1 MSYQAPLMVG
11 GESSHTK
18 YHRNTIYIDDHTS
31 NPDRDFDDYIFAIKE
46 GQDCFFTG
54 PLDTQSNA
62 PSSATTVTD
71 GTGVS
76 WPVVQFTQFQLV
88 VNNTHSMD
96 CRWKRDANICSRL
109 LFIKT
114 DLQFVFG
121 SWAYCTDVVEDYT
134 VGSPNSNNLPKGTY
148 DVYLQQTNSSNDCMC
163 SAGWIGAGSNARIKI
178 GSSAE
183 YLTWNVNT

>member
-31 NPDRDFDDYIFAIKE
+31 NPDRDFDDYIFSIKE

-62 PSSATTVTD
+62 PSSATTITVA
-71 GTGVS
+71 GTA
-76 WPVVQFTQFQLV
+76 WTVVQFSQFQLI

-109 LFIKT
+109 VFIKT
-114 DLQFVFG
+114 DLQFFFA

-134 VGSPNSNNLPKGTY
+134 VGSPNSNNLPKGIY
-148 DVYLQQTNSSNDCMC
+148 DVYLQQTNSNNDCNC
-163 SAGWIGAGSNARIKI
+163 SAGWIGAGSNARIKL

-183 YLTWNVNT
+183 YLSWNVNT

>member
-96 CRWKRDANICSRL
+96 CRWKRDANRCSRL
-109 LFIKT
+109 LFVKT
-114 DLQFVFG
+114 DLSFFFG
-121 SWAYCTDVVEDYT
+121 SWAFCTDVVEDYT
-134 VGSPNSNNLPKGTY
+134 ATNLAAGTY
-148 DVYLQQTNSSNDCMC
+148 NVYLQDTNSANDCNC
-163 SAGWIGAGSNARIKI
+163 TGTWRGAGSTSRIKM
-178 GSSAE
+178 GTDSQ
-183 YLTWNVNT
+183 YTTWNINT